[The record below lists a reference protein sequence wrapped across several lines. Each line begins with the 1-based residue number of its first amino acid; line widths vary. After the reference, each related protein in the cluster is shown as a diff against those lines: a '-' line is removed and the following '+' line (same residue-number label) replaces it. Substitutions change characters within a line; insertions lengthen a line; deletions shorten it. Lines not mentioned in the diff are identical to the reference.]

1 MPAGHD
7 RFRRHVI
14 ARSVSVSAF
23 GGKMSTDG
31 HLGSDDAFRNRFD
44 DRGWCVDS
52 GVVCLAVM
60 EATASCS
67 YRMRCRRAG
76 RVPDVPWGGATA
88 CPSSATARRLLPNSP
103 LYEMNALVCPRRRRD
118 DLISSTVRVSSRLVT
133 STGVSPASQ
142 RYFRRNVDR
151 AACRVRPYCP
161 INCTPHRCQLD
172 RAYG

>member
-14 ARSVSVSAF
+14 ARSVAVAAF

-31 HLGSDDAFRNRFD
+31 HLGSDEAFRNRFD

-60 EATASCS
+60 ETTASCS
-67 YRMRCRRAG
+67 HRMRCGRAG

-88 CPSSATARRLLPNSP
+88 CPGSAIARRLLPNSP
-103 LYEMNALVCPRRRRD
+103 LYEMNALLPRQSID
-118 DLISSTVRVSSRLVT
+118 TLS
-133 STGVSPASQ
+133 
-142 RYFRRNVDR
+142 
-151 AACRVRPYCP
+151 
-161 INCTPHRCQLD
+161 
-172 RAYG
+172 